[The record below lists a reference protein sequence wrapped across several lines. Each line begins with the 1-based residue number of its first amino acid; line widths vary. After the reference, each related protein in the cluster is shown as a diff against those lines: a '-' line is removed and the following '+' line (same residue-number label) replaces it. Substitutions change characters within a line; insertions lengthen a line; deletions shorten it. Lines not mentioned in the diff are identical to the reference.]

1 MKELKGMITVEMAY
15 IVPFILSVFFLSI
28 IGVFYYHDKAVVA
41 ACAYEAATVASMKE
55 REKDGISEDVVT
67 AIFKERI
74 AGKTILF
81 GDVNAE
87 ASVED
92 ERIIVTVEASK
103 KKMKFSVQESAR
115 ITNPED
121 HIRNYRKLGQSK
133 K

>member
-15 IVPFILSVFFLSI
+15 IVPFIFSVFFLSVM
-28 IGVFYYHDKAVVA
+28 GVFYYHDKAVVA
-41 ACAYEAATVASMKE
+41 ACAYEAATIGSVKE
-55 REKDGISEDVVT
+55 REKDGISEDMIT

-81 GDVNAE
+81 GNVNAE
-87 ASVED
+87 VSVEE
-92 ERIIVTVEASK
+92 ERVTVTAEASR

-121 HIRNYRKLGQSK
+121 RIRNYRKLGQGK